1 MLPRLPPLPFSL
13 VTPCVPSPLAGSL
26 IPWSPLPVHVHGKA
40 RVSGGGGKE
49 GRGGALWLR
58 NSDLIKLKELGR
70 VFFEVFAQNRQLL
83 VAMLV

>member
-1 MLPRLPPLPFSL
+1 MMHASQEGPKQKLQPHDCLGHFRG
-13 VTPCVPSPLAGSL
+13 V
-26 IPWSPLPVHVHGKA
+26 
-40 RVSGGGGKE
+40 GGGKKW
-49 GRGGALWLR
+49 GDLWGR

>member
-1 MLPRLPPLPFSL
+1 MVRPGS
-13 VTPCVPSPLAGSL
+13 AG
-26 IPWSPLPVHVHGKA
+26 GEG
-40 RVSGGGGKE
+40 SGGD
-49 GRGGALWLR
+49 LWLR